1 MLEGHLADLLANAD
15 APSPREL
22 AREIWLLS
30 EGAIALILIHGDRS
44 YAAAAAE
51 AAKKLI
57 RSDSGLKGGY
67 RARRIAA
74 AQRKW
79 P

>member
-1 MLEGHLADLLANAD
+1 MLEGHLADLLARAD
-15 APSPREL
+15 VASSREL

-30 EGAIALILIHGDRS
+30 EGAIALILIHGDRN

-57 RSDSGLKGGY
+57 RSESTFKTSHSTRRILA
-67 RARRIAA
+67 ARR
-74 AQRKW
+74 K
-79 P
+79 

>member
-44 YAAAAAE
+44 YAAAAAA

-57 RSDSGLKGGY
+57 RSESASKRSDSAQRILA
-67 RARRIAA
+67 ARR
-74 AQRKW
+74 K
-79 P
+79 